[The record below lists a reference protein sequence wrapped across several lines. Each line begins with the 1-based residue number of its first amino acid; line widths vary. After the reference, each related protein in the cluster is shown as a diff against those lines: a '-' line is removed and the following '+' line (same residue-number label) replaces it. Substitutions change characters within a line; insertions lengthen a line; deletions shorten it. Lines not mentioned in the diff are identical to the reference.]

1 MPLQVAVRLL
11 LPGRDGVLGYRKQRL
26 GQLRRVTAVFRVEIV
41 LEVLV
46 GTLLRKAL
54 AEGCHGAGGEDA
66 VVVHDAEEVVSQL
79 DVEGFLEGRLQEG
92 GVQVGLAAEAEREVM
107 EVVIV
112 LGAHDFVYLVS
123 EVEPPL
129 FELFLGVVGL
139 LYREFIE
146 FVAEKLI
153 GQEEAEKLVDAG
165 VLAEFGAVLVERGRD
180 DLGDETAVGADV
192 LEEDVIV
199 IKGEGEGVVLE
210 SGEGLIGGMAEDAAA
225 RGGAGGHASE
235 GLNLHLVEHAGPL
248 HGEEMA
254 PDLFVTA
261 HHLAQVGS
269 VEFGAGLFEAG
280 TQFLER
286 LEVLFVQAG
295 VVALFL
301 QGVFDF
307 ILEGAEIHIEDR
319 GDRKQFR
326 IGLDDI
332 DGGVDIE
339 DHALDFYQ
347 EAMGVC
353 FATLGG
359 GVKGAAHGEV
369 EHQGLDPL
377 LQGVGFVCVHG
388 RFFY

>member
-1 MPLQVAVRLL
+1 MPLHVAVRLL
-11 LPGRDGVLGYRKQRL
+11 LPSHDGVSGCCEQRL
-26 GQLRRVTAVFRVEIV
+26 VQLRRVTAVFRVEIV

-46 GTLLRKAL
+46 GTLLREAL

-79 DVEGFLEGRLQEG
+79 DVEGFLEGRLHEG

-107 EVVIV
+107 EAVVV
-112 LGAHDFVYLVS
+112 FGAHVVAYLVG
-123 EVEPPL
+123 EGEPPL

-139 LYREFIE
+139 LYRKFIE
-146 FVAEKLI
+146 FVAEKLV
-153 GQEEAEKLVDAG
+153 GHEEAEKLVDAG
-165 VLAEFGAVLVERGRD
+165 VLAEFGAVLVKRGRD
-180 DLGDETAVGADV
+180 DLRDETAVGADV

-210 SGEGLIGGMAEDAAA
+210 SGEGLIGGVVEDAAA
-225 RGGAGGHASE
+225 RGGVGWHASE
-235 GLNLHLVEHAGPL
+235 GLHLHLVEHAGPL
-248 HGEEMA
+248 HGEEMT
-254 PDLFVTA
+254 PDLFVAA

-280 TQFLER
+280 TQLLER

-295 VVALFL
+295 VVALFF
-301 QGVFDF
+301 QGIFDF

-319 GDRKQFR
+319 GDGKQFR
-326 IGLDDI
+326 VGLDDI
-332 DGGVDIE
+332 DGGVDVE

-347 EAMGVC
+347 ETMGIG
-353 FATLGG
+353 FAALGG

-369 EHQGLDPL
+369 EHQGLDPF

-388 RFFY
+388 RFFN